1 MEQLWPISKS
11 GFDSPIIDVRI
22 PESVI
27 TSVVEY
33 SATLAYVSTD
43 KGQIFEVN
51 VKTQQVSPILSIAN
65 EVASLSSFP
74 VVDSEH
80 GPILQ
85 QSLLLH
91 RLRPS
96 VPSNAADQ
104 TRKIPAISVTQAT
117 SVFALPQPQPLH
129 LSFSSS
135 ALLHGV
141 LCYTADHVIMLNLK
155 TYQFPLFPSLPQSPR
170 RALPRGTRPLR
181 RCPERLDGDSRG
193 KTTLSVE
200 PLRHAATDRQRPRGR
215 PLCGALRP
223 PRGRG
228 DSSRT

>member
-1 MEQLWPISKS
+1 MGQLWPISKS
-11 GFDSPIIDVRI
+11 GFDSPIINVRV
-22 PESVI
+22 PDSVI

-65 EVASLSSFP
+65 EVGFLSPSP

-85 QSLLLH
+85 QPLLLH
-91 RLRPS
+91 RLGPS
-96 VPSNAADQ
+96 VPSDAADQ
-104 TRKIPAISVTQAT
+104 ASENPSISDTQAT

-129 LSFSSS
+129 LSLSSS

-141 LCYTADHVIMLNLK
+141 LCYGGDHVLMLNLK
-155 TYQFPLFPSLPQSPR
+155 TYQWVCFPSLPQSGRLAVARDARAR
-170 RALPRGTRPLR
+170 RRH
-181 RCPERLDGDSRG
+181 PERPAAGAGGRPTRSL
-193 KTTLSVE
+193 E
-200 PLRHAATDRQRPRGR
+200 PLRHAAAYRQRACVR
-215 PLCGALRP
+215 
-223 PRGRG
+223 
-228 DSSRT
+228 